1 MVLRWGIVPLSEYA
15 KRILVGR
22 ALRSDKLDETLL
34 PKRIALPVFASDAL
48 SSNAYATQEILV
60 VLALGGASLYT
71 FGPWIAAAVIV
82 VYFVVVASY
91 RQNVHAYPSGGG
103 DYEVVSTNI
112 GPRAGVLVA
121 SSLLVDY
128 VLTVAV
134 SISAGVASLAS
145 ISDFVADHTVA
156 IALLAIVGITFLN
169 LRGVREAG
177 ALFAIPTYLFM
188 LTIGVMVITAVVKIA
203 SGEQLM
209 AESAGWEIRAEHEYA
224 GLALAFLIARAFS
237 SGTTALTGIEAIANG
252 VPAFRVP
259 KSRNAATTLLA
270 LGLISTTM
278 FAAITL
284 LAIKTGV
291 KVTDN
296 NADLIGLPAG
306 QQQKTVIVQIAQAV
320 FGNWDWAVVIISI
333 STALILVLAANTA
346 FNGFPVLGSVL
357 GRDGYLPRQ
366 LHTRGDR
373 LAYSNGILAL
383 ATMAAILVFAFR
395 ANVSAL
401 IQLYIVGVFI
411 AFTLSQTGM
420 VIHWTRLLKGPGAAD
435 RRRQMMRSRVI
446 NFIGAGMTG
455 TVLVIVIA
463 TKFLR
468 GAWIV
473 CILIP
478 LLYLLMQAIHRH
490 YQRVSE
496 ELALDRSDEKVMLPS
511 RVVALVLV
519 SKIHKP
525 TLRALSY
532 ARGSRPAVLEAIT
545 VNVDPADTQAL
556 MAEWERREIP
566 VPLRVLDSPYREIT
580 RPIVSYVKGLR
591 RESPRDL
598 VAVYVPQYVVG
609 HWYEHLL
616 HNQSALR
623 LRARLMFSKSVVLVT
638 VPWQLSSAVDRGDLP
653 EGDVAAA
660 VRIGTAEQELPG
672 DRLPS
677 DDLPR

>member
-1 MVLRWGIVPLSEYA
+1 MSVSEYT
-15 KRILVGR
+15 KRIFLGR
-22 ALRSDKLDETLL
+22 ALRSDKLEETLL

-60 VLALGGASLYT
+60 VLALGGASLYAY
-71 FGPWIAAAVIV
+71 GAWIAAMVV
-82 VYFVVVASY
+82 LVYFVVVASY

-103 DYEVVSTNI
+103 DYEVVTSNI

-121 SSLLVDY
+121 SALLVDY

-145 ISDFVADHTVA
+145 ISAFVEEHTVV
-156 IALLAIVGITFLN
+156 IALLAILGITVLN
-169 LRGVREAG
+169 LRGVRESG
-177 ALFAIPTYLFM
+177 SLFAIPTYFFM
-188 LTIGVMVITAVVKIA
+188 FSIAVLVITAVVRFAMGDDLQAA
-203 SGEQLM
+203 SAAYEVV
-209 AESAGWEIRAEHEYA
+209 AENEYA
-224 GLALAFLIARAFS
+224 GLALLFLLARSFS

-252 VPAFRVP
+252 VPAFRPP
-259 KSRNAATTLLA
+259 KSQNAANTLLA
-270 LGLISTTM
+270 LGLIATSM
-278 FAAITL
+278 FAAITF
-284 LAIKTGV
+284 LALKTGI
-291 KVTDN
+291 KITDN
-296 NADLIGLPAG
+296 DADLIGLPPG
-306 QQQKTVIVQIAQAV
+306 ETQKTVIVQIADAV
-320 FGNWDWAVVIISI
+320 FGQATWAVAVVSI
-333 STALILVLAANTA
+333 STALILLLAANTA

-357 GRDGYLPRQ
+357 GRDGYLPHQ

-383 ATMAAILVFAFR
+383 AITAAVLVFIFKAD
-395 ANVSAL
+395 VSAL

-411 AFTLSQTGM
+411 AFTMSQIGM
-420 VIHWTRLLKGPGAAD
+420 VIHWTRLLRGPVPSD
-435 RRRQMMRSRVI
+435 RRAAMIRSRVI
-446 NFIGAGMTG
+446 NFIGACLTG
-455 TVLVIVIA
+455 TVLLIVVA

-473 CILIP
+473 CLLIP

-490 YQRVSE
+490 YQRVSD
-496 ELALDRSDEKVMLPS
+496 ELALDDDDEKVMLPS

-545 VNVDPADTQAL
+545 VNVDPVETQELLAD
-556 MAEWERREIP
+556 WERREIP

-580 RPIVSYVKGLR
+580 RPVVKYVKSLR

-598 VAVYVPQYVVG
+598 VTVYFPQYVVG

-623 LRARLMFSKSVVLVT
+623 LRARLMFSKNVVLVT
-638 VPWQLSSAVDRGDLP
+638 VPWQLASAVDRGDLP
-653 EGDVAAA
+653 QNEIAAA
-660 VRIGTAEQELPG
+660 VRYGSAEQTDFDSP
-672 DRLPS
+672 
-677 DDLPR
+677 

>member
-1 MVLRWGIVPLSEYA
+1 MSEYA
-15 KRILVGR
+15 KRIVVGR
-22 ALRSDKLDETLL
+22 ALRSDKLEETLL

-60 VLALGGASLYT
+60 VLALGGASLYS
-71 FGPWIAAAVIV
+71 FGPWIAAMVIV

-121 SSLLVDY
+121 SALLVDY

-145 ISDFVADHTVA
+145 ISDFVAEHTVLIALIA
-156 IALLAIVGITFLN
+156 IAGITFLN
-169 LRGVREAG
+169 LRGVRESG
-177 ALFAIPTYLFM
+177 SLFAIPTYFFM
-188 LTIGVMVITAVVKIA
+188 IAIAAMVLTAIVKATTGQVM
-203 SGEQLM
+203 L

-224 GLALAFLIARAFS
+224 GLALMFLVARAFS

-252 VPAFRVP
+252 VPAFRQP
-259 KSRNAATTLLA
+259 KSRNAASTLLA
-270 LGLISTTM
+270 LGLIATTM
-278 FAAITL
+278 FAAITY
-284 LAIKTGV
+284 LAIYTQV

-296 NADLIGLPAG
+296 DADLIGLPPG
-306 QQQKTVIVQIAQAV
+306 QDQKTVVVQIAQAV
-320 FGNWDWAVVIISI
+320 FGDLTIAVAVVSI
-333 STALILVLAANTA
+333 ATALILVLAANTA

-383 ATMAAILVFAFR
+383 AGAAALLVFIFS

-411 AFTLSQTGM
+411 AFTMSQIGM

-435 RRRQMMRSRVI
+435 RRRSMMRSRTI
-446 NFIGAGMTG
+446 NFIGACLTG
-455 TVLVIVIA
+455 SVLVIVIA
-463 TKFLR
+463 TKFTR

-473 CILIP
+473 CVLIP
-478 LLYLLMQAIHRH
+478 LLYLLMVGIHRH
-490 YQRVSE
+490 YARVSE
-496 ELALDRSDEKVMLPS
+496 ELALDREDEKVMLPS

-545 VNVDPADTQAL
+545 VNVEPADTKAL
-556 MAEWERREIP
+556 MDEWERREIP

-580 RPIVSYVKGLR
+580 RPVVNYVKGLR

-598 VAVYVPQYVVG
+598 VTVYIPQYVVG

-623 LRARLMFSKSVVLVT
+623 LRARLMFSKNVVLVT
-638 VPWQLSSAVDRGDLP
+638 VPWQLSSAVDPGYLP
-653 EGDVAAA
+653 ENEIAAA
-660 VRIGTAEQELPG
+660 VRMGIADSPDVERKGPDGTGA
-672 DRLPS
+672 
-677 DDLPR
+677 

>member
-1 MVLRWGIVPLSEYA
+1 MALSEYA

-60 VLALGGASLYT
+60 VLALGGASLYQ
-71 FGPWIAAAVIV
+71 FGPWIAAMVVV

-103 DYEVVSTNI
+103 DYEVVTTNI

-121 SSLLVDY
+121 SALLVDY

-145 ISDFVADHTVA
+145 ISTFVEEHTVLIALIA
-156 IALLAIVGITFLN
+156 IAAITFLN
-169 LRGVREAG
+169 LRGVRESG
-177 ALFAIPTYLFM
+177 SLFAIPTYLFM
-188 LTIGVMVITAVVKIA
+188 FSIGAMVATAIVRAV
-203 SGEQLM
+203 SGQQM
-209 AESAGWEIRAEHEYA
+209 VAESAGWQIQAEHEYL
-224 GLALAFLIARAFS
+224 GVALVFLLARAFS

-252 VPAFRVP
+252 VPAFRQP

-270 LGLISTTM
+270 LGLIATSM
-278 FAAITL
+278 FAAITM

-291 KVTDN
+291 QVTDN
-296 NADLIGLPAG
+296 DSELIGLPEG
-306 QQQKTVIVQIAQAV
+306 QSQKTVIVQIAGAV
-320 FGNWDWAVVIISI
+320 FGDATWAVAAVSI
-333 STALILVLAANTA
+333 ATAAILVLAANTA

-383 ATMAAILVFAFR
+383 ALMAAVLVFVFKAD
-395 ANVSAL
+395 VSAL

-411 AFTLSQTGM
+411 SFTLSQIGM
-420 VIHWTRLLKGPGAAD
+420 VIHWTRHLRDPSAAD
-435 RRRQMMRSRVI
+435 NPTHMRRSRVI
-446 NFIGAGMTG
+446 NSIGAVLTG
-455 TVLVIVIA
+455 SVLVIVIV
-463 TKFLR
+463 TKFTR

-473 CILIP
+473 CLLIP
-478 LLYLLMQAIHRH
+478 LLYLLMQSIRAH
-490 YQRVSE
+490 YDRVNV
-496 ELALDRSDEKVMLPS
+496 ELALDRDDEKVTLPS
-511 RVVALVLV
+511 RVLALVLV

-525 TLRALSY
+525 TLRALAY

-545 VNVDPADTQAL
+545 VNVDPGDTQTL

-580 RPIVSYVKGLR
+580 RPVIQHVKNLR

-598 VAVYVPQYVVG
+598 VAVYIPQYVVG
-609 HWYEHLL
+609 HWYEHIL

-623 LRARLMFSKSVVLVT
+623 LRARLMFSKNVVLVT
-638 VPWQLSSAVDRGDLP
+638 VPWQLQSAVDPGDQSENP
-653 EGDVAAA
+653 IAEA
-660 VRIGTAEQELPG
+660 VRLGSTDAVLPPGADPIPPPGG
-672 DRLPS
+672 DRGPI
-677 DDLPR
+677 R

>member
-1 MVLRWGIVPLSEYA
+1 VTVPRVAWSIVLLTEFT

-22 ALRSDKLDETLL
+22 ALRSDRLDDTLL

-60 VLALGGASLYT
+60 VLALGGASLYS
-71 FGPWIAAAVIV
+71 FGAWIAAAVV
-82 VYFVVVASY
+82 LVYFVVVASY

-112 GPRAGVLVA
+112 GARAGVLVA
-121 SSLLVDY
+121 SALLVDY

-145 ISDFVADHTVA
+145 ISEFVETHTVA
-156 IALLAIVGITFLN
+156 IALLAIAGITFLN
-169 LRGVREAG
+169 LRGVRESG
-177 ALFAIPTYLFM
+177 SLFAIPTYLFM
-188 LTIGVMVITAVVKIA
+188 LSIAVMVVSAVIKTF
-203 SGEQLM
+203 SGQEML
-209 AESAGWEIRAEHEYA
+209 AESAGWTIVEEHSYA
-224 GLALAFLIARAFS
+224 GLALVFLLARSFS

-252 VPAFRVP
+252 VPAFMKP
-259 KSRNAATTLLA
+259 KSKNAATTLLL
-270 LGLISTTM
+270 LGLISTSM
-278 FAAITL
+278 FACITW
-284 LAIKTGV
+284 LALKTQV
-291 KVTDN
+291 HVTDHN
-296 NADLIGLPAG
+296 DQLLGIPAG
-306 QQQKTVIVQIAQAV
+306 EAQKTVIVQVAEAV
-320 FGNWDWAVVIISI
+320 FPSSPWLVAEISI

-383 ATMAAILVFAFR
+383 ATMAAVLVFIFR

-411 AFTLSQTGM
+411 AFTLSQIGM
-420 VIHWTRLLKGPGAAD
+420 VRHWGELLAGNPTDKEV
-435 RRRQMMRSRVI
+435 RQMHRSRAI
-446 NFIGAGMTG
+446 NFIGAILTG
-455 TVLVIVIA
+455 SVLIIVIL
-463 TKFLR
+463 TKFTR

-478 LLYLLMQAIHRH
+478 LLFLLMQAIHRH
-490 YQRVSE
+490 YEIVSR
-496 ELALDRSDEKVMLPS
+496 ELALESDDEKVTLPS

-525 TLRALSY
+525 TLRALAY
-532 ARGSRPAVLEAIT
+532 ARGSRPSVLEAIT
-545 VNVDPADTQAL
+545 VNVDPEETKKL
-556 MAEWERREIP
+556 MLEWEQRDLP

-580 RPIVSYVKGLR
+580 RPVLTYVRNLR

-598 VAVYVPQYVVG
+598 VAVYIPQYVVG

-623 LRARLMFSKSVVLVT
+623 LRARLMFSKGVVVVT
-638 VPWQLSSAVDRGDLP
+638 VPWQLRSSVDRPDRMAP
-653 EGDVAAA
+653 VAAA
-660 VRIGTAEQELPG
+660 IRQGEARDETDSP
-672 DRLPS
+672 
-677 DDLPR
+677 

>member
-1 MVLRWGIVPLSEYA
+1 MALSEYA

-60 VLALGGASLYT
+60 VLALGGASLYAY
-71 FGPWIAAAVIV
+71 GGWIAAMVIV

-103 DYEVVSTNI
+103 DYEVVTENI

-121 SSLLVDY
+121 SALLVDY

-145 ISDFVADHTVA
+145 ISEFVAEHTVV
-156 IALLAIVGITFLN
+156 IALLAIAAITFLN
-169 LRGVREAG
+169 LRGVRESG
-177 ALFAIPTYLFM
+177 SLFAIPTYFFM
-188 LTIGVMVITAVVKIA
+188 FSIAVMVATAGFKII
-203 SGEQLM
+203 SGQDLQ
-209 AESAGWEIRAEHEYA
+209 AESASYEIVSEHSYA
-224 GLALAFLIARAFS
+224 GLALLFLLARAFS

-252 VPAFRVP
+252 VPAFRPP
-259 KSRNAATTLLA
+259 KSKNAANTLLA
-270 LGLISTTM
+270 LGLIATTM
-278 FAAITL
+278 FAAITA
-284 LAIKTGV
+284 LALKTGV
-291 KVTDN
+291 KVTESN
-296 NADLIGLPAG
+296 SELIGLPPG
-306 QQQKTVIVQIAQAV
+306 ENQKTVIVQIADAV
-320 FGNWDWAVVIISI
+320 FGDAVWAVAVVSV

-357 GRDGYLPRQ
+357 GRDGHLPRQ

-383 ATMAAILVFAFR
+383 ALTAAVLVFIFK

-411 AFTLSQTGM
+411 AFTMSQTGM
-420 VIHWTRLLKGPGAAD
+420 VIHWTRLLKGAGAPD
-435 RRRQMMRSRVI
+435 RRRSMLRSRVI
-446 NFIGAGMTG
+446 NFIGAILTG
-455 TVLVIVIA
+455 TVLVIVVA
-463 TKFLR
+463 TKFTR

-478 LLYLLMQAIHRH
+478 LLYLLMRAIRNH
-490 YQRVSE
+490 YDKVSE
-496 ELALDRSDEKVMLPS
+496 ELALDEGDERVTLPS

-545 VNVDPADTQAL
+545 VSVDPADTAAL

-566 VPLRVLDSPYREIT
+566 VALRILDSPYREIT
-580 RPIVSYVKGLR
+580 RPVVSYVKGLR

-598 VAVYVPQYVVG
+598 VAVYIPQYVVG

-623 LRARLMFSKSVVLVT
+623 LRARLMFSKNVVLVT

-653 EGDVAAA
+653 QNEIAAA
-660 VRIGTAEQELPG
+660 IRAGSSEPTEADLDPG
-672 DRLPS
+672 ARS
-677 DDLPR
+677 

>member
-1 MVLRWGIVPLSEYA
+1 MSEYA
-15 KRILVGR
+15 KRVVVGR

-60 VLALGGASLYT
+60 VLALGGASLYQY
-71 FGPWIAAAVIV
+71 GPWIAAMVVV

-103 DYEVVSTNI
+103 DYEVVTTNI

-121 SSLLVDY
+121 SALLVDY

-145 ISDFVADHTVA
+145 ISTFVEENTVL
-156 IALLAIVGITFLN
+156 IALLAIAAITFLN
-169 LRGVREAG
+169 LRGVRESG
-177 ALFAIPTYLFM
+177 SLFAIPTYLFM
-188 LTIGVMVITAVVKIA
+188 FSIGDIVLTAIIKATSGQQMV
-203 SGEQLM
+203 
-209 AESAGWEIRAEHEYA
+209 AESAAWQIEAEHEYL
-224 GLALAFLIARAFS
+224 GVALVFLLARAFS

-252 VPAFRVP
+252 VPAFRPP

-270 LGLISTTM
+270 LGLIATSM
-278 FAAITL
+278 FGAITF
-284 LAIKTGV
+284 LAIQTGV

-296 NADLIGLPAG
+296 DSELIGLPAG
-306 QQQKTVIVQIAQAV
+306 QSQKTVIVQIAEAV
-320 FGNWDWAVVIISI
+320 FGDATWAVAIVSI
-333 STALILVLAANTA
+333 ATAAILVLAANTA

-383 ATMAAILVFAFR
+383 ALMAAVLVFIFKAD
-395 ANVSAL
+395 VSSL

-411 AFTLSQTGM
+411 SFTLSQIGM
-420 VIHWTRLLKGPGAAD
+420 VIHWTRKLRDPSPAD
-435 RRRQMMRSRVI
+435 KPAHMRRSRVV
-446 NFIGAGMTG
+446 NSIGAVLTG
-455 TVLVIVIA
+455 SVLIIVIV
-463 TKFLR
+463 TKFTR

-478 LLYLLMQAIHRH
+478 LLYLLMRAIRAH
-490 YQRVSE
+490 YDRVNV
-496 ELALDRSDEKVMLPS
+496 ELALDRDDEKVTLPS
-511 RVVALVLV
+511 RVLALVLV

-525 TLRALSY
+525 TLRALAY

-545 VNVDPADTQAL
+545 VNVDPGETQQL

-580 RPIVSYVKGLR
+580 RPVVQHVKNLR

-598 VAVYVPQYVVG
+598 VAVYIPQYVVG

-623 LRARLMFSKSVVLVT
+623 LRARLMFSKNVVLVT
-638 VPWQLSSAVDRGDLP
+638 VPWQLQSAVD
-653 EGDVAAA
+653 
-660 VRIGTAEQELPG
+660 PG
-672 DRLPS
+672 DQSENPIAEAIRLGSTEAVQPPA
-677 DDLPR
+677 DGVTPPVTRR

>member
-1 MVLRWGIVPLSEYA
+1 
-15 KRILVGR
+15 
-22 ALRSDKLDETLL
+22 
-34 PKRIALPVFASDAL
+34 
-48 SSNAYATQEILV
+48 
-60 VLALGGASLYT
+60 
-71 FGPWIAAAVIV
+71 
-82 VYFVVVASY
+82 
-91 RQNVHAYPSGGG
+91 
-103 DYEVVSTNI
+103 
-112 GPRAGVLVA
+112 
-121 SSLLVDY
+121 
-128 VLTVAV
+128 
-134 SISAGVASLAS
+134 
-145 ISDFVADHTVA
+145 
-156 IALLAIVGITFLN
+156 
-169 LRGVREAG
+169 
-177 ALFAIPTYLFM
+177 
-188 LTIGVMVITAVVKIA
+188 
-203 SGEQLM
+203 
-209 AESAGWEIRAEHEYA
+209 
-224 GLALAFLIARAFS
+224 
-237 SGTTALTGIEAIANG
+237 
-252 VPAFRVP
+252 
-259 KSRNAATTLLA
+259 
-270 LGLISTTM
+270 M
-278 FAAITL
+278 FAAITP